1 MDVIWTSPAE
11 KSLAETLHYIRLRT
25 GDNSARKVWLMIR
38 KQADLL
44 AMNPYMGKVDPDV
57 SDENHQYRFIIV
69 NKRSKVYYFI
79 QEDILYIALVRDTR
93 QDLRDLREILS
104 LLF

>member
-11 KSLAETLHYIRLRT
+11 KSFAETLYYIRLRT
-25 GDNSARKVWLMIR
+25 GDASARKVWQMIR

-44 AMNPYMGKVDPDV
+44 AANPYMGKVDPDI
-57 SDENHQYRFIIV
+57 SDENRQYRFIVV

-79 QEDILYIALVRDTR
+79 QEDFLYIALVKDTR
-93 QDLRDLREILS
+93 QDLRNLREVLA